1 MSIATESN
9 PAMPAPASA
18 QPAGAQPAGAHPG
31 AHPPGQSPAGVA
43 QAPDEVRPGEARRV
57 PVVPAPRT
65 AGQGTGAAAAGAGS
79 SHGAVEHALARAIQD
94 VSRIGELL
102 DVLRTARLWLP
113 LPADGTPA
121 ISGSAVNLPTVSY
134 LGCDFVPAYSSGE
147 LLRELAGQP
156 GQPAESP
163 PHLVVR
169 AADLARLLP
178 PAVGIALNAGA
189 PESVPVYPQGVSYL
203 AAEAPGGELD
213 RVTVAPLPV
222 RPDGLL
228 ADIAAGLMQISAVRD
243 ASAAWLSVQFA
254 GEGLLISVTLDDP
267 ADAST
272 RDIVAAAIERAAW
285 QASPQDAGFAMDVT
299 FPGDGAPDHL
309 DEWVAAAATQF
320 YRR

>member
-1 MSIATESN
+1 MSIATDSN
-9 PAMPAPASA
+9 PAMPAPGGAH
-18 QPAGAQPAGAHPG
+18 PAGA
-31 AHPPGQSPAGVA
+31 GQ
-43 QAPDEVRPGEARRV
+43 V

-65 AGQGTGAAAAGAGS
+65 GGPRAGSAGPAVVGAGTAQS
-79 SHGAVEHALARAIQD
+79 AVEHALASAVQD

-113 LPADGTPA
+113 LPSDGTPA
-121 ISGSAVNLPTVSY
+121 VSGSAVNLPTVSY
-134 LGCDFVPAYSSGE
+134 LGCDFVPAYSSSE
-147 LLRELAGQP
+147 LLQELAGQP
-156 GQPAESP
+156 GQPDSDL

-178 PAVGIALNAGA
+178 PTVGIALNAGA
-189 PESVPVYPQGVSYL
+189 AESVPVYPQGVSYL
-203 AAEAPGGELD
+203 AADAAGSELD
-213 RVTVAPLPV
+213 RVTIAPLPV

-243 ASAAWLSVQFA
+243 ASAAWLCVQFA

-267 ADAST
+267 ADAGI
-272 RDIVAAAIERAAW
+272 RDTVVGAIERAAW
-285 QASPQDAGFAMDVT
+285 QAAPQDAGFAMDVT

-309 DEWVAAAATQF
+309 DEGVAAAATQF